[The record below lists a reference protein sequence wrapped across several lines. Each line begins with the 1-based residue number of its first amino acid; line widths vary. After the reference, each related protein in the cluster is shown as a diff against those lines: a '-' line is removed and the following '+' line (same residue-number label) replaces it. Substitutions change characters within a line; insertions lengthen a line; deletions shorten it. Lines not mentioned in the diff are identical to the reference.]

1 MTRVAPLRLLAEDAE
16 DLKVIAAALQD
27 ADAALKEADFMPP
40 VDGLPE
46 FMPQAE
52 FQARYGGIGA
62 APYRRMMA
70 EIEQRVMSRPL
81 LR

>member
-1 MTRVAPLRLLAEDAE
+1 
-16 DLKVIAAALQD
+16 
-27 ADAALKEADFMPP
+27 MPP

>member
-1 MTRVAPLRLLAEDAE
+1 MQDPGRLR
-16 DLKVIAAALQD
+16 AAALQD